1 MARSRM
7 SRAVSPPVLAI
18 KRCTSGQEGPT
29 GSPSCWNN
37 RGPSIP
43 VAMLS
48 ADGVGPASPPGLMTL
63 RESFVLEQ
71 PRAINPGGDAGPT
84 PSADSRMSKE
94 STQSFG
100 AGRHRETAPTPLSV
114 AGQKRVHIFQ
124 GNIVERSILRAQPG
138 QELLH
143 LPALTADG
151 GRG

>member
-18 KRCTSGQEGPT
+18 KRYTSGQEGPT

-43 VAMLS
+43 VAML
-48 ADGVGPASPPGLMTL
+48 APHHPRTAACRKKARRALALVDTERRPPPRFPLPARNVST
-63 RESFVLEQ
+63 S
-71 PRAINPGGDAGPT
+71 
-84 PSADSRMSKE
+84 SKE
-94 STQSFG
+94 TSS
-100 AGRHRETAPTPLSV
+100 
-114 AGQKRVHIFQ
+114 
-124 GNIVERSILRAQPG
+124 ERSILRAQPG